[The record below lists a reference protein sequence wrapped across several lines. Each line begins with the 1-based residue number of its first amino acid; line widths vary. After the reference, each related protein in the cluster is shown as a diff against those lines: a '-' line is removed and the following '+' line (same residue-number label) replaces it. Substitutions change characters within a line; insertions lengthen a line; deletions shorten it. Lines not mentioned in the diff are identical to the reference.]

1 MTLNVALLGYGYVG
15 RTFHAPLIAAT
26 PGLRLVAV
34 GSSDAVKVHADLP
47 DVAVASVD
55 DVLAR
60 ADVDLVVIATPNETH
75 HPLACRALE
84 AGRHVVVDKPFTITL
99 AEAIDL
105 TRRAAERRLL
115 LSVFHNLR
123 WNADFLTLRALIESG
138 RLGEVRFFES
148 HFDRYRPAVRPRWRE
163 QARPGSGIWYD
174 LGSHLLD
181 QALQLFGRPRALYAD
196 LAMQRDGAAAVD
208 YFHVLLRYET
218 RRVILHG
225 SNLVAGGNPRF
236 VVHGEAASYVKYGL
250 DPQEEALRRGER
262 PGAPGWGHDAEDGT
276 LYVPSS
282 EPGARTEPVPTQ
294 SGDWRLYYARIAE
307 AASGAG
313 ANPVP
318 PEQAVE
324 VMELLELAMQSAA
337 QGRERAV
344 DASGPAITA

>member
-15 RTFHAPLIAAT
+15 RTFHAPLIEAT

-34 GSSDAVKVHADLP
+34 GSSDASKVHADRP
-47 DVAVASVD
+47 DVAVASAD

-105 TRRAAERRLL
+105 ARRAAERRLL

-138 RLGEVRFFES
+138 RLGHVRFLES
-148 HFDRYRPAVRPRWRE
+148 HFDRYRPMVRPRWRE
-163 QARPGSGIWYD
+163 QPGPGSGIWYD

-181 QALQLFGRPRALYAD
+181 QALQLFGRPRAIYAD
-196 LAMQRDGAAAVD
+196 LAMQRDGAVAVD

-218 RRVILHG
+218 RRVVLHG
-225 SNLVAGGNPRF
+225 SNLVAGGSPRF
-236 VVHGEAASYVKYGL
+236 VLHGDAASYVKYGL

-262 PGAPGWGHDAEDGT
+262 PGAAGWGRDVQDGT
-276 LYVPSS
+276 LYVPS
-282 EPGARTEPVPTQ
+282 EPATQTEPVPTQ
-294 SGDWRLYYARIAE
+294 RGDWRLYYARIAE

-318 PEQAVE
+318 PEQAID
-324 VMELLELAMQSAA
+324 VMELLELALQSAA
-337 QGRERAV
+337 QGRELAV
-344 DASGPAITA
+344 NASGPAITA